1 MPAFLLAMLPIEAV
15 HNDVVQYLVRAK
27 AVEIRARHR
36 AYREKI
42 KQGAAQTRVLLN
54 NKLASYMLP

>member
-1 MPAFLLAMLPIEAV
+1 MLPIEAV
-15 HNDVVQYLVRAK
+15 HNDVVQYVVRAK

>member
-1 MPAFLLAMLPIEAV
+1 MLPIEAV

-27 AVEIRARHR
+27 AVEIRARRR

-42 KQGAAQTRVLLN
+42 KQGAAQTHVLLN
-54 NKLASYMLP
+54 NNLASYMLP

>member
-1 MPAFLLAMLPIEAV
+1 MPAFLLAMLPIEAG

-27 AVEIRARHR
+27 AVEIRARRR

-42 KQGAAQTRVLLN
+42 KQGSAQTRVFLN